1 MNYELFRTF
10 APFIT
15 IIMMTAQLSSKLTS
29 ANTLLTFLI
38 VALHS
43 NMQQIYPMTLIT
55 DMAVPTFFCISA
67 FLYFQN
73 WQPTRAFYLKKLSSR
88 FRSLFIPY
96 ILYNVLF
103 YIYYIIKIYVLHIP
117 VTKNI
122 PTAPLD
128 AVLCILGSVPDGPLW
143 FIRALLF
150 FVLLAPLFGLIIRA
164 HRLAIIPMVIAG
176 IVISRYFYYDT
187 FPHWITCFSVGCFF
201 ALYQDEVTNM
211 FHQYCPTWLRQLITN
226 RLFLLGCL
234 ALCCLFFY
242 QVHMQSLPYY
252 LFRIAA
258 PFWFLCFYIKSDPMP
273 ASLVRIAHPYTFY
286 AFGIHVLFIWNING
300 ILTRFFPS
308 NTFLEFLIQ
317 FLGTIILI
325 YLSGLILKRISC
337 VWALL
342 TGFRN

>member
-164 HRLAIIPMVIAG
+164 HRLAIIPMIIAG

-201 ALYQDEVTNM
+201 ALYQ
-211 FHQYCPTWLRQLITN
+211 LSLI
-226 RLFLLGCL
+226 
-234 ALCCLFFY
+234 
-242 QVHMQSLPYY
+242 H
-252 LFRIAA
+252 I
-258 PFWFLCFYIKSDPMP
+258 
-273 ASLVRIAHPYTFY
+273 
-286 AFGIHVLFIWNING
+286 
-300 ILTRFFPS
+300 
-308 NTFLEFLIQ
+308 
-317 FLGTIILI
+317 
-325 YLSGLILKRISC
+325 
-337 VWALL
+337 
-342 TGFRN
+342 